1 MDYFIKKYY
10 YYFFIKTL
18 NMSNFI
24 NNKNNTKIER
34 KKNREKKFIKSK
46 NEIIEKDQTFRHF
59 LTMSMETI

>member
-1 MDYFIKKYY
+1 
-10 YYFFIKTL
+10 
-18 NMSNFI
+18 MSNFI
-24 NNKNNTKIER
+24 NNNNNTKIER